1 MSIRILV
8 ADDHKIVRDGLRNLL
23 EQQED
28 MEVVGEADNG
38 RAAVELACSLAP
50 NVAVLDI
57 GMPELNGIDATKKI
71 LAEAPG
77 VRVIALS
84 MHSDR
89 RFVEGMLHAGAV
101 GYLLKDCAFDE
112 LARAVRTA
120 VAGQVYLS
128 PAISGVLV
136 KDYLKKSAA
145 TTAAASDVLT
155 DREREVLQLL
165 AEGHSTK
172 AVAARLHV
180 SAKTIETHR
189 QRTMAKLDLH
199 SIAELTK
206 YAVRSGITSVEH

>member
-8 ADDHKIVRDGLRNLL
+8 ADDHKIFRDGLRNLL

-28 MEVVGEADNG
+28 MKVVGEVDNG
-38 RAAVELACSLAP
+38 RAAVEMACTLAP
-50 NVAVLDI
+50 NVAILDI
-57 GMPELNGIDATKKI
+57 GMPELNGIDATKKL
-71 LAEAPG
+71 LADAPN
-77 VRVIALS
+77 VKVIALS

-89 RFVEGMLHAGAV
+89 RFVEGMLQAGAV

-112 LARAVRTA
+112 LAQAVRTA

-136 KDYLKKSAA
+136 ADYLKKSAA
-145 TTAAASDVLT
+145 TTADDSDVLT
-155 DREREVLQLL
+155 NREREVLQLL

-172 AVAARLHV
+172 AVALRLQV

-189 QRTMAKLDLH
+189 QRIMTKLDLH

-206 YAVRSGITSVEH
+206 YAVHSGITSVEQ